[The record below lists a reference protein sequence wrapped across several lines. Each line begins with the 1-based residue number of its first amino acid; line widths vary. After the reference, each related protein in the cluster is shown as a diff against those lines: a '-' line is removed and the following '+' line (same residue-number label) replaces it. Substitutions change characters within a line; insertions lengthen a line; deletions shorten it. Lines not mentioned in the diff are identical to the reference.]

1 MLQKER
7 ERDRERDRERESFLA
22 CFQNATEAAT

>member
-7 ERDRERDRERESFLA
+7 ERQREIERESFLA
-22 CFQNATEAAT
+22 CFQNTTEAAT